1 MADIENKTFDELCV
15 GDEASLERHMSMR
28 DIELFSA
35 LSGDINP
42 AHVDPDYAKDDIFHQ
57 IVAQGMWSGCLI
69 SNLLG
74 TQLPGPGTIYLEQ
87 SLKFTAPVLPGDTI
101 RATVRVIEK
110 LAEKHRVRLAC
121 ECVNQKQKS
130 VMSGIATVI
139 APQSKVKRKAWEIP
153 ELMFKQNHQ
162 AWYDK
167 LFKLKDSL
175 APLLTAV
182 VHPIDAHVLQAVME
196 ATHEGIIKPILIGP
210 KDQILAAAHEA
221 QWDISAYPMIAT
233 QSAKDSAERAVQL
246 VKQGEV
252 EAIMKGS
259 LHTQELMAPVVHPD
273 SGLHTGRRMSH
284 VFYIQAPN
292 YFKPLFVSDAAINIK
307 PNLADKKDITQNAID
322 LFHALGFGLPKV
334 AIICAVESINEAMQS
349 TLDAAALSKM
359 AERGEITGA
368 IVDGPLAFD
377 NAISIDSAREKHI
390 HSSVAGYADILI
402 VPDIES
408 GNILY
413 KEMTF
418 LSELDAAGM
427 VLGAKVPIILISR
440 GSDDISR
447 KASCIMA
454 LAYARNRD
462 KIHD

>member
-1 MADIENKTFDELCV
+1 M
-15 GDEASLERHMSMR
+15 
-28 DIELFSA
+28 
-35 LSGDINP
+35 P
-42 AHVDPDYAKDDIFHQ
+42 
-57 IVAQGMWSGCLI
+57 W
-69 SNLLG
+69 
-74 TQLPGPGTIYLEQ
+74 
-87 SLKFTAPVLPGDTI
+87 
-101 RATVRVIEK
+101 
-110 LAEKHRVRLAC
+110 
-121 ECVNQKQKS
+121 
-130 VMSGIATVI
+130 
-139 APQSKVKRKAWEIP
+139 
-153 ELMFKQNHQ
+153 
-162 AWYDK
+162 
-167 LFKLKDSL
+167 
-175 APLLTAV
+175 
-182 VHPIDAHVLQAVME
+182 
-196 ATHEGIIKPILIGP
+196 
-210 KDQILAAAHEA
+210 
-221 QWDISAYPMIAT
+221 
-233 QSAKDSAERAVQL
+233 

-377 NAISIDSAREKHI
+377 NAIYIDSAREKHI

>member
-1 MADIENKTFDELCV
+1 
-15 GDEASLERHMSMR
+15 
-28 DIELFSA
+28 
-35 LSGDINP
+35 
-42 AHVDPDYAKDDIFHQ
+42 
-57 IVAQGMWSGCLI
+57 
-69 SNLLG
+69 
-74 TQLPGPGTIYLEQ
+74 
-87 SLKFTAPVLPGDTI
+87 
-101 RATVRVIEK
+101 
-110 LAEKHRVRLAC
+110 
-121 ECVNQKQKS
+121 
-130 VMSGIATVI
+130 
-139 APQSKVKRKAWEIP
+139 
-153 ELMFKQNHQ
+153 
-162 AWYDK
+162 
-167 LFKLKDSL
+167 
-175 APLLTAV
+175 
-182 VHPIDAHVLQAVME
+182 
-196 ATHEGIIKPILIGP
+196 
-210 KDQILAAAHEA
+210 
-221 QWDISAYPMIAT
+221 
-233 QSAKDSAERAVQL
+233 
-246 VKQGEV
+246 
-252 EAIMKGS
+252 
-259 LHTQELMAPVVHPD
+259 
-273 SGLHTGRRMSH
+273 MSH

>member
-1 MADIENKTFDELCV
+1 
-15 GDEASLERHMSMR
+15 
-28 DIELFSA
+28 
-35 LSGDINP
+35 
-42 AHVDPDYAKDDIFHQ
+42 
-57 IVAQGMWSGCLI
+57 
-69 SNLLG
+69 
-74 TQLPGPGTIYLEQ
+74 
-87 SLKFTAPVLPGDTI
+87 
-101 RATVRVIEK
+101 
-110 LAEKHRVRLAC
+110 
-121 ECVNQKQKS
+121 
-130 VMSGIATVI
+130 
-139 APQSKVKRKAWEIP
+139 
-153 ELMFKQNHQ
+153 
-162 AWYDK
+162 
-167 LFKLKDSL
+167 
-175 APLLTAV
+175 
-182 VHPIDAHVLQAVME
+182 
-196 ATHEGIIKPILIGP
+196 
-210 KDQILAAAHEA
+210 
-221 QWDISAYPMIAT
+221 
-233 QSAKDSAERAVQL
+233 
-246 VKQGEV
+246 
-252 EAIMKGS
+252 
-259 LHTQELMAPVVHPD
+259 
-273 SGLHTGRRMSH
+273 
-284 VFYIQAPN
+284 
-292 YFKPLFVSDAAINIK
+292 
-307 PNLADKKDITQNAID
+307 
-322 LFHALGFGLPKV
+322 
-334 AIICAVESINEAMQS
+334 MQS